1 MITNERRKAAGRRRP
16 EQKLLKK
23 VEKKGIKGDTGDKR
37 ENEEGREI
45 HDVSSH
51 KVANI

>member
-1 MITNERRKAAGRRRP
+1 MKGGKQQEEEDLNNFFLEGG
-16 EQKLLKK
+16 
-23 VEKKGIKGDTGDKR
+23 KKGIKGDTRYKR

>member
-16 EQKLLKK
+16 EQFFL
-23 VEKKGIKGDTGDKR
+23 EGGKKGIKGDTRYKR